1 MKVFSAINAAAGQKM
16 ILDAINTQN
25 PDRSPSPLRSAELGD
40 QSQRAETSTFVTQG
54 QVVMNLGAPIEAS
67 AEPRIR
73 LDAAIYMMV
82 QLLNKLV
89 VNSKTLNGLMRAD
102 AELQNEAPSARAVT
116 PVGRRG
122 SLTALDLN

>member
-1 MKVFSAINAAAGQKM
+1 MSATTDSMKVFSAINTAAGQKM
-16 ILDAINTQN
+16 ILDAINTQTPIDHQALSDLLN
-25 PDRSPSPLRSAELGD
+25 WAISAKG
-40 QSQRAETSTFVTQG
+40 ETSTFVTQG

-89 VNSKTLNGLMRAD
+89 VNSKTLNELLRAD
-102 AELQNEAPSARAVT
+102 AQLQSELQ
-116 PVGRRG
+116 RRMQ
-122 SLTALDLN
+122 